1 MNQLLLDASRAPID
15 ATLPPVTLTGNE
27 LGLAD
32 FFYWAFRIFGLNL
45 NSLVLFY
52 FSILFVSVLTF
63 FLTFRRSPFCLLL
76 LMLYL
81 IARLSP
87 SNFPPFGLFKPTH
100 TSRFFS
106 ILALLPSMHIFLLLL
121 RREPAHP
128 ANVAGAVVQTL
139 ILFFI
144 VFCRTQAL
152 WQVLA
157 ILASAV

>member
-32 FFYWAFRIFGLNL
+32 FFYWSFRIFGLNL

-81 IARLSP
+81 IAH
-87 SNFPPFGLFKPTH
+87 LFAVHYATFAWIQTFL

-106 ILALLPSMHIFLLLL
+106 ALALRPSLPSFLLRL
-121 RREPAHP
+121 RGGPAPP
-128 ANVAGAVVQTL
+128 A
-139 ILFFI
+139 I
-144 VFCRTQAL
+144 VPAPSCRR
-152 WQVLA
+152 
-157 ILASAV
+157 